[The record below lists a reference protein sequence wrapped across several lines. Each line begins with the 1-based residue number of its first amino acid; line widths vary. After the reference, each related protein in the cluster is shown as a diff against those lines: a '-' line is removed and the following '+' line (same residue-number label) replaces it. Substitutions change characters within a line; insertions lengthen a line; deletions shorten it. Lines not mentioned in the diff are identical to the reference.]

1 MAGEEVILLDLWS
14 SPFAMRVR
22 IALAEK
28 GVEYEE
34 REEILNNKSQV
45 LLKMNPVYKQVPV
58 LIHNGRPICESLI
71 IVEYI
76 DEVWSH
82 KTPLCRLL
90 PTHPYERA
98 NARFWANYIDNKI
111 YNIGKL
117 IWGSEG
123 EVQEAAKKELVECF
137 KLLEKE
143 LGDKCFFG
151 GLNLNIVD
159 VALIPFYSWFYA
171 METCGNFSIVDECPH
186 LVAWAK
192 RCMLKESVS
201 KSLPDQFRVYS
212 HLLELRK
219 LHLSQLKA

>member
-1 MAGEEVILLDLWS
+1 M
-14 SPFAMRVR
+14 
-22 IALAEK
+22 
-28 GVEYEE
+28 
-34 REEILNNKSQV
+34 Q
-45 LLKMNPVYKQVPV
+45 
-58 LIHNGRPICESLI
+58 
-71 IVEYI
+71 
-76 DEVWSH
+76 
-82 KTPLCRLL
+82 
-90 PTHPYERA
+90 
-98 NARFWANYIDNKI
+98 I

>member
-1 MAGEEVILLDLWS
+1 M
-14 SPFAMRVR
+14 
-22 IALAEK
+22 IASFNEM
-28 GVEYEE
+28 
-34 REEILNNKSQV
+34 Q
-45 LLKMNPVYKQVPV
+45 
-58 LIHNGRPICESLI
+58 
-71 IVEYI
+71 
-76 DEVWSH
+76 
-82 KTPLCRLL
+82 
-90 PTHPYERA
+90 
-98 NARFWANYIDNKI
+98 I